1 MFWLKKK
8 NYLCSHSYS
17 VDYSLHTKHFA
28 MKKKILSLA
37 AAVAML
43 GMFASCSSDDPKSP
57 TPNPDP
63 DPDPVVVPGEDLTA
77 KEYSGTS
84 ATVTMG
90 DAPVAGQLVKFTPGT
105 EPKLTIES
113 EPINLSELIGGAAA
127 QSKADGDI
135 MLPTPGL
142 IPGSPSVTI
151 PLTLTGEADTC
162 SFTGNTQ
169 TDYCTF
175 NYTGAV
181 GPNGVTLKI
190 SDVKLKNTS
199 LAGTYAVPT
208 DYIGVN
214 SWGDP
219 TIDDSRL
226 FRIQW
231 DSETK
236 VMGVM
241 PVSSVIRLALKMTTQ
256 PDANGEA
263 QPLPALYANILKNVT
278 FGEDGSISAVYCDT
292 DKEGWPE
299 ATAPKGIASYVVK
312 EDGTA
317 LVFIN
322 PIAVIANVAANASI
336 SRAIDMDAI
345 METLIND
352 VLPMCQN
359 GVPVSY
365 GPALVETDEYDENYN
380 YIFVPSE
387 NPNAYS
393 FYLGTDVLLPLL
405 KVAAPII
412 ADDDVIN
419 MIVEAAKQ
427 DPTMGSMA
435 DMLPDILKTL
445 PEIVDTTSKVEIGIN
460 LDRQ

>member
-8 NYLCSHSYS
+8 NYLCRHSYS

-28 MKKKILSLA
+28 MKKKILSLM

-43 GMFASCSSDDPKSP
+43 GMFASCSSDDPKQPEIDPP
-57 TPNPDP
+57 TPPE
-63 DPDPVVVPGEDLTA
+63 VVVPGQDIPANEYKGEDVHL
-77 KEYSGTS
+77 
-84 ATVTMG
+84 TMG
-90 DAPVAGQLVKFTPGT
+90 DAAVAGQIVKFVPGT
-105 EPKLTIES
+105 EPKLIIES
-113 EPINLSELIGGAAA
+113 EPINLSELIAGAAA

-181 GPNGVTLKI
+181 GPNGVTLNI

-208 DYIGVN
+208 DYIKEDMMGE
-214 SWGDP
+214 P
-219 TIDDSRL
+219 TIDDTRL

-236 VMGVM
+236 VMGFFPM
-241 PVSSVIRLALKMTTQ
+241 STIIRLALAMTTQ

-278 FGEDGSISAVYCDT
+278 FGEDGSVTAVYCDT

-322 PIAVIANVAANASI
+322 PIAVIANVAANASK

-345 METLIND
+345 MATLIND

-365 GPALVETDEYDENYN
+365 GPALVDTGDYDENYN
-380 YIFVPSE
+380 PVFAPSE
-387 NPNAYS
+387 DPNAYS

-427 DPTMGSMA
+427 DPTMGGMA
-435 DMLPDILKTL
+435 DMLPDILKTI

>member
-1 MFWLKKK
+1 
-8 NYLCSHSYS
+8 
-17 VDYSLHTKHFA
+17 

-90 DAPVAGQLVKFTPGT
+90 DAPVAGQIVKFTPGT

-113 EPINLSELIGGAAA
+113 EPINLSELIAGAAA

-208 DYIGVN
+208 DYITADG
-214 SWGDP
+214 
-219 TIDDSRL
+219 TLDDTRL

-236 VMGVM
+236 VMGFF
-241 PVSSVIRLALKMTTQ
+241 PVSTVIRLALAMTTQ
-256 PDANGEA
+256 PDANGEP

-278 FGEDGSISAVYCDT
+278 FGEDGSITAVYCDT

-299 ATAPKGIASYVVK
+299 ATASKGIASYVVK
-312 EDGTA
+312 EDGTV
-317 LVFIN
+317 LVFID
-322 PIAVIANVAANASI
+322 PTAVIANVAANTSK

-345 METLIND
+345 MATLIND

-359 GVPVSY
+359 GVPVNY
-365 GPALVETDEYDENYN
+365 GPALVDTGDYDANYN
-380 YIFVPSE
+380 PIFAPSE

-393 FYLGTDVLLPLL
+393 FYLGTDMLLPLL

-427 DPTMGSMA
+427 DPAMGGMA

>member
-1 MFWLKKK
+1 MLKTYWLKKK
-8 NYLCSHSYS
+8 NYLCSHSDS

-43 GMFASCSSDDPKSP
+43 GMFASCSSDDPKQPEIDPP
-57 TPNPDP
+57 TPPE
-63 DPDPVVVPGEDLTA
+63 VVVPGQDLPANEYKGEDVNL
-77 KEYSGTS
+77 
-84 ATVTMG
+84 TMG
-90 DAPVAGQLVKFTPGT
+90 DAPVAGQIVKFVPGT
-105 EPKLTIES
+105 EPKLIIES
-113 EPINLSELIGGAAA
+113 EPINLSELIAGVAP

-208 DYIGVN
+208 DYIGVD

-241 PVSSVIRLALKMTTQ
+241 PVSSVIRMALLMTTQ

-263 QPLPALYANILKNVT
+263 KPLPVLYANILKNVT
-278 FGEDGSISAVYCDT
+278 FGEDGSVSAVYCDT

-322 PIAVIANVAANASI
+322 PTAVIANVAANASK

-345 METLIND
+345 MATLIND

-365 GPALVETDEYDENYN
+365 GPALVATDEYQET
-380 YIFVPSE
+380 FAPSE

>member
-1 MFWLKKK
+1 
-8 NYLCSHSYS
+8 
-17 VDYSLHTKHFA
+17 
-28 MKKKILSLA
+28 MKKKIFSFA

-57 TPNPDP
+57 TPGPDP

-90 DAPVAGQLVKFTPGT
+90 DAPVAGQIVKFTPGT

-113 EPINLSELIGGAAA
+113 EPINLSELIAGAAA

-208 DYIGVN
+208 DYI
-214 SWGDP
+214 SEDQQ
-219 TIDDSRL
+219 IDDTRL

-236 VMGVM
+236 VMGFF
-241 PVSSVIRLALKMTTQ
+241 PVSTIIRLALNMTAL
-256 PDANGEA
+256 PDANGDA
-263 QPLPALYANILKNVT
+263 KPLPALYANILKNVT

-322 PIAVIANVAANASI
+322 PIAVITNAVANASK

-365 GPALVETDEYDENYN
+365 GPALVDTGDYDENYN
-380 YIFVPSE
+380 PVFAPSE
-387 NPNAYS
+387 NSNAYS

-427 DPTMGSMA
+427 DPTMGGMA

>member
-37 AAVAML
+37 ATVAML

-90 DAPVAGQLVKFTPGT
+90 DAPVAGQIVKFTPGT

-113 EPINLSELIGGAAA
+113 EPINLSELIGGVVA

-135 MLPTPGL
+135 MLHTPGL

-208 DYIGVN
+208 DYVSEDNTLDI
-214 SWGDP
+214 
-219 TIDDSRL
+219 SRL
-226 FRIQW
+226 FRLKW
-231 DSETK
+231 DSTEK
-236 VMGVM
+236 IIGL
-241 PVSSVIRLALKMTTQ
+241 PAGQIIGIALQFVTQ
-256 PDANGEA
+256 PNADGVA
-263 QPLPALYANILKNVT
+263 QPLPVLYANVLKNVT
-278 FGEDGSISAVYCDT
+278 FGEDGSVTATYRDT
-292 DKEGWPE
+292 DKDGWPE
-299 ATAPKGIASYVVK
+299 ATAPRGIASYVVK

-322 PIAVIANVAANASI
+322 PTAVIANVAANASK

-345 METLIND
+345 MEALIND

-359 GVPVSY
+359 GVPVNY
-365 GPALVETDEYDENYN
+365 GPALVDTWTYDENAN
-380 YIFVPSE
+380 QIFAPSD

-393 FYLGTDVLLPLL
+393 FYLGTDLLLPLL
-405 KVAAPII
+405 KLAAPILT
-412 ADDDVIN
+412 DDSVVN
-419 MIVEAAKQ
+419 MIVEAAQK
-427 DPTMGSMA
+427 DPNMGFLASMIPS
-435 DMLPDILKTL
+435 MLESVPKVI
-445 PEIVDTTSKVEIGIN
+445 ETTTCVELGIN

>member
-8 NYLCSHSYS
+8 NYLCRHSYL

-90 DAPVAGQLVKFTPGT
+90 DAPVAGQIVKFTPGT

-113 EPINLSELIGGAAA
+113 EPINLSELIAGAAA

-208 DYIGVN
+208 DYLGVE
-214 SWGDP
+214 GDQ
-219 TIDDSRL
+219 TINDTRL

-236 VMGVM
+236 VIGFFPM
-241 PVSSVIRLALKMTTQ
+241 STIIRMALLMTTQ

-263 QPLPALYANILKNVT
+263 KPLPVLYANILKNVT
-278 FGEDGSISAVYCDT
+278 FGEDGSVSAVYCDT

-299 ATAPKGIASYVVK
+299 ATAPKGIANYVVK

-322 PIAVIANVAANASI
+322 PTAVIANVAANASK

-345 METLIND
+345 MVTLIND

-365 GPALVETDEYDENYN
+365 GPALVATDEYQET
-380 YIFVPSE
+380 FAPSE

-427 DPTMGSMA
+427 DPAMSDMA
-435 DMLPDILKTL
+435 DLLPSILKTL

>member
-8 NYLCSHSYS
+8 NYLCRHSYS

-28 MKKKILSLA
+28 MKKKIFSFA

-57 TPNPDP
+57 TPGPDP

-90 DAPVAGQLVKFTPGT
+90 DAPVAGQIVKFTPGT

-113 EPINLSELIGGAAA
+113 EPINLSELIAGAAA

-208 DYIGVN
+208 DYI
-214 SWGDP
+214 SEDQQ
-219 TIDDSRL
+219 IDDTRL

-236 VMGVM
+236 VMGFF
-241 PVSSVIRLALKMTTQ
+241 PVSTIIRLALNMTAL
-256 PDANGEA
+256 PDANGDA
-263 QPLPALYANILKNVT
+263 KPLPALYANILKNVT

-322 PIAVIANVAANASI
+322 PIAVITNAVANASK

-365 GPALVETDEYDENYN
+365 GPALVDTGDYDENYN
-380 YIFVPSE
+380 PVFAPSE
-387 NPNAYS
+387 NSNAYS

-427 DPTMGSMA
+427 DPTMGGMA

>member
-8 NYLCSHSYS
+8 NYLCRHSYS

-57 TPNPDP
+57 TPDP
-63 DPDPVVVPGEDLTA
+63 GPDPVVVPGQDIPANEYQGEDVHL
-77 KEYSGTS
+77 
-84 ATVTMG
+84 TMG
-90 DAPVAGQLVKFTPGT
+90 DAPVAGQIVKFVPGT
-105 EPKLTIES
+105 EPKLIIES
-113 EPINLSELIGGAAA
+113 EPINLSELIAGAAA

-199 LAGTYAVPT
+199 LVGTYAIPT
-208 DYIGVN
+208 DYIGVD

-236 VMGVM
+236 VMGFI
-241 PVSSVIRLALKMTTQ
+241 PVGTIIRMALNMTAL

-263 QPLPALYANILKNVT
+263 KPLPVLYANILKNVT
-278 FGEDGSISAVYCDT
+278 FGEDGSVSAVYCDT

-322 PIAVIANVAANASI
+322 PTAVIANVAANASK

-345 METLIND
+345 MATLIND

-365 GPALVETDEYDENYN
+365 GPALVATDEYQET
-380 YIFVPSE
+380 FAPSE

-427 DPTMGSMA
+427 DPTMGGMA
-435 DMLPDILKTL
+435 DMLPSILKTL

>member
-8 NYLCSHSYS
+8 NYLCRHSYS

-28 MKKKILSLA
+28 MKKKILSLM

-43 GMFASCSSDDPKSP
+43 GMFASCSSDDPKQPEIDPP
-57 TPNPDP
+57 TPPE
-63 DPDPVVVPGEDLTA
+63 VVVPGQDIPANEYKGEDVHL
-77 KEYSGTS
+77 
-84 ATVTMG
+84 TMG
-90 DAPVAGQLVKFTPGT
+90 DAAVAGQIVKFVPGT
-105 EPKLTIES
+105 EPKLIIES
-113 EPINLSELIGGAAA
+113 EPINLSELIAGAAA

-142 IPGSPSVTI
+142 IPGSPSVII

-208 DYIGVN
+208 DYIGVD

-236 VMGVM
+236 VMGFM
-241 PVSSVIRLALKMTTQ
+241 PVSSVIRMALLMTTQ

-263 QPLPALYANILKNVT
+263 KPLPVLYANILKNVT
-278 FGEDGSISAVYCDT
+278 FGEDGSVSAVYCDT

-322 PIAVIANVAANASI
+322 PTAVIANVAANASK

-345 METLIND
+345 MATLIND

-365 GPALVETDEYDENYN
+365 GPALVATDEYQET
-380 YIFVPSE
+380 FAPSE

-427 DPTMGSMA
+427 DPTMGGMA
-435 DMLPDILKTL
+435 DMLPSILKTL

>member
-1 MFWLKKK
+1 
-8 NYLCSHSYS
+8 
-17 VDYSLHTKHFA
+17 

-57 TPNPDP
+57 SPEPEPEPT
-63 DPDPVVVPGEDLTA
+63 VVPGENIPA
-77 KEYSGTS
+77 NEYTG
-84 ATVTMG
+84 ADVAITMG
-90 DAPVAGQLVKFTPGT
+90 DAPVRGQIVKFTPGP

-113 EPINLSELIGGAAA
+113 EPINLSELIAGVAA
-127 QSKADGDI
+127 QSKAEGDL
-135 MLPTPGL
+135 MLKTPGL

-162 SFTGNTQ
+162 SFTGTTQ
-169 TDYCTF
+169 TEYCTF

-181 GPNGVTLKI
+181 GPNGVTLSI
-190 SDVKLKNTS
+190 SDVKLKNAS
-199 LAGTYAVPT
+199 LAGTYTVPT
-208 DYIGVN
+208 DYIGVDD
-214 SWGDP
+214 WGDP

-231 DSETK
+231 DSATK
-236 VMGVM
+236 VMGFM
-241 PVSSVIRLALKMTTQ
+241 PVSSVVRLALQMTTQ

-263 QPLPALYANILKNVT
+263 QPLPVLYANILKSVT
-278 FGEDGSISAVYCDT
+278 FGEDGSVTAVYCDT
-292 DKEGWPE
+292 DEEGWPE

-322 PIAVIANVAANASI
+322 PIAVITNVAANASK

-359 GVPVSY
+359 GIPVSY
-365 GPALVETDEYDENYN
+365 GQALVDTGDYDENYN
-380 YIFVPSE
+380 PIFAPSE

-419 MIVEAAKQ
+419 MIVEAAEKAAEK
-427 DPTMGSMA
+427 DPAMA
-435 DMLPDILKTL
+435 GMASMLPSILKTL
-445 PEIVDTTSKVEIGIN
+445 PDIVDTTSKVEIGIN

>member
-1 MFWLKKK
+1 
-8 NYLCSHSYS
+8 
-17 VDYSLHTKHFA
+17 

-57 TPNPDP
+57 SPEPEPEPT
-63 DPDPVVVPGEDLTA
+63 VVPGENIPA
-77 KEYSGTS
+77 NEYTG
-84 ATVTMG
+84 ADVAITMG
-90 DAPVAGQLVKFTPGT
+90 DAPVRGQIVKFTPGP

-113 EPINLSELIGGAAA
+113 EPINLSELIAGVAA
-127 QSKADGDI
+127 QSKAEGDL
-135 MLPTPGL
+135 MLKTPGL

-162 SFTGNTQ
+162 SFTGTTQ
-169 TDYCTF
+169 TEYCTF

-181 GPNGVTLKI
+181 GPNGVTLSI
-190 SDVKLKNTS
+190 SDVKLKNAS
-199 LAGTYAVPT
+199 LAGTYTVPT
-208 DYIGVN
+208 DYIGVD
-214 SWGDP
+214 SWGNP

-231 DSETK
+231 DSATK
-236 VMGVM
+236 VMGFM
-241 PVSSVIRLALKMTTQ
+241 PVSSVIRLALLMTTQ
-256 PDANGEA
+256 PDANGDDK
-263 QPLPALYANILKNVT
+263 PLPVLYANILKSVT
-278 FGEDGSISAVYCDT
+278 FGEDGSVTAVYCDT
-292 DKEGWPE
+292 DEEGWPE

-322 PIAVIANVAANASI
+322 PIAVITNVVANASK

-359 GVPVSY
+359 GIPVSY
-365 GPALVETDEYDENYN
+365 GPALVDTGDNDENHN
-380 YIFVPSE
+380 PIFAPSE

-419 MIVEAAKQ
+419 MIVEAAEKN
-427 DPTMGSMA
+427 PTMAGMA
-435 DMLPDILKTL
+435 SMLPSILKTL
-445 PEIVDTTSKVEIGIN
+445 PDIVDTTSKVEIGIN

>member
-90 DAPVAGQLVKFTPGT
+90 DAPVAGQIVKFTPGT

-199 LAGTYAVPT
+199 LAGKYNLNPYSDMNSHTIARTVWKSEEGLELFPGSGYKMPMGDLLSLAVVLPL
-208 DYIGVN
+208 IGEDEDGN
-214 SWGDP
+214 P
-219 TIDDSRL
+219 Q
-226 FRIQW
+226 F
-231 DSETK
+231 
-236 VMGVM
+236 
-241 PVSSVIRLALKMTTQ
+241 SVCQMLQAALKS
-256 PDANGEA
+256 
-263 QPLPALYANILKNVT
+263 VT
-278 FGEDGSISAVYCDT
+278 FAEDGNLTAEYAEILEDGSLSDQFTTSPV
-292 DKEGWPE
+292 
-299 ATAPKGIASYVVK
+299 GIAQYVVR
-312 EDGTA
+312 DDNT
-317 LVFIN
+317 LLLFLN
-322 PIAVIANVAANASI
+322 PQQIIANTLSKATDSGVNPNQVI
-336 SRAIDMDAI
+336 
-345 METLIND
+345 EGLINYL
-352 VLPMCQN
+352 LPMVAN
-359 GVPVSY
+359 GIPVNF
-365 GPALVETDEYDENYN
+365 GRALEASYDEDYN
-380 YIFVPSE
+380 LVTKPSE
-387 NPNAYS
+387 DPNSYS
-393 FYLGTDVLLPLL
+393 FYLGTEVLLPILKTVSPLL
-405 KVAAPII
+405 SDPSVIEMIMAEVKKDPEM
-412 ADDDVIN
+412 AD
-419 MIVEAAKQ
+419 
-427 DPTMGSMA
+427 MA
-435 DMLPDILKTL
+435 DMLQGMLMSL
-445 PEIVDTTSKVEIGIN
+445 PGVIDTTSEVEIGIN
-460 LDRQ
+460 FTRQ

>member
-1 MFWLKKK
+1 
-8 NYLCSHSYS
+8 
-17 VDYSLHTKHFA
+17 

-57 TPNPDP
+57 TPEPEP
-63 DPDPVVVPGEDLTA
+63 EPIVVPGENIPA
-77 KEYSGTS
+77 NEYTG
-84 ATVTMG
+84 AAVAITMG
-90 DAPVAGQLVKFTPGT
+90 DAPVAGQIVKFTPGT

-113 EPINLSELIGGAAA
+113 EPINLSELIAGVAA
-127 QSKADGDI
+127 QSRADGDI

-142 IPGSPSVTI
+142 IPGSSSVTI

-162 SFTGNTQ
+162 SFTGTTQ

-175 NYTGAV
+175 NYTGGV
-181 GPNGVTLKI
+181 GPNGVTLNI
-190 SDVKLKNTS
+190 SDVKLKNAS
-199 LAGTYAVPT
+199 LAGTYTIPT
-208 DYIGVN
+208 VTEDEDGYVDENQI
-214 SWGDP
+214 
-219 TIDDSRL
+219 

-236 VMGVM
+236 VMGFLEMNQMIQLVLRM
-241 PVSSVIRLALKMTTQ
+241 VQQPNADGESKNLAVLYSNVLKS
-256 PDANGEA
+256 
-263 QPLPALYANILKNVT
+263 VT
-278 FGEDGSISAVYCDT
+278 FGEDGSITAAYRDT
-292 DKEGWPE
+292 DKDGWPE
-299 ATAPKGIASYVVK
+299 TTAPEGIASYVVK

-322 PIAVIANVAANASI
+322 PTAIIANVAAATSK

-345 METLIND
+345 MATLIND

-359 GVPVSY
+359 GVPVNY
-365 GPALVETDEYDENYN
+365 GPALVNTGSEYAPV
-380 YIFVPSE
+380 FTPSE

-393 FYLGTDVLLPLL
+393 FYLGTDLLLPLL
-405 KVAAPII
+405 KLAAPII
-412 ADDDVIN
+412 ADDDIIN
-419 MIVEAAKQ
+419 MIVEVAQQ

-435 DMLPDILKTL
+435 IMLPSILKTF
-445 PEIVDTTSKVEIGIN
+445 PDIVDTTSKVELGIN

>member
-1 MFWLKKK
+1 M
-8 NYLCSHSYS
+8 
-17 VDYSLHTKHFA
+17 
-28 MKKKILSLA
+28 
-37 AAVAML
+37 
-43 GMFASCSSDDPKSP
+43 
-57 TPNPDP
+57 
-63 DPDPVVVPGEDLTA
+63 
-77 KEYSGTS
+77 
-84 ATVTMG
+84 
-90 DAPVAGQLVKFTPGT
+90 
-105 EPKLTIES
+105 
-113 EPINLSELIGGAAA
+113 
-127 QSKADGDI
+127 
-135 MLPTPGL
+135 
-142 IPGSPSVTI
+142 
-151 PLTLTGEADTC
+151 
-162 SFTGNTQ
+162 
-169 TDYCTF
+169 
-175 NYTGAV
+175 
-181 GPNGVTLKI
+181 
-190 SDVKLKNTS
+190 
-199 LAGTYAVPT
+199 
-208 DYIGVN
+208 
-214 SWGDP
+214 
-219 TIDDSRL
+219 
-226 FRIQW
+226 
-231 DSETK
+231 
-236 VMGVM
+236 
-241 PVSSVIRLALKMTTQ
+241 
-256 PDANGEA
+256 
-263 QPLPALYANILKNVT
+263 LYANILKNVT
-278 FGEDGSISAVYCDT
+278 FGEDGSVSAVYCDT

-322 PIAVIANVAANASI
+322 PTAVIANVAANASK

-345 METLIND
+345 MATLIND

-365 GPALVETDEYDENYN
+365 GPALVATDEYQET
-380 YIFVPSE
+380 FAPSE

>member
-8 NYLCSHSYS
+8 NYLCRHSYS

-28 MKKKILSLA
+28 MKKKILSLM

-43 GMFASCSSDDPKSP
+43 GMFASCSSDDPKQPEIDPP
-57 TPNPDP
+57 TPPE
-63 DPDPVVVPGEDLTA
+63 VVVPGQDIPANEYKGEDVHL
-77 KEYSGTS
+77 
-84 ATVTMG
+84 TMG
-90 DAPVAGQLVKFTPGT
+90 DAAVAGQIVKFVPGT
-105 EPKLTIES
+105 EPKLIIES
-113 EPINLSELIGGAAA
+113 EPINLSELIAGAAA

-142 IPGSPSVTI
+142 IPGSPSVII

-208 DYIGVN
+208 DYVSENNTLDI
-214 SWGDP
+214 
-219 TIDDSRL
+219 SRL
-226 FRIQW
+226 FRLKW
-231 DSETK
+231 DSTEK
-236 VMGVM
+236 IIGL
-241 PVSSVIRLALKMTTQ
+241 PAGQIIGIALQFVTQ
-256 PDANGEA
+256 PNADGVA
-263 QPLPALYANILKNVT
+263 QPLPVLYANVLKNVT
-278 FGEDGSISAVYCDT
+278 FGEDGSVTATYRDT
-292 DKEGWPE
+292 DKDGWPE
-299 ATAPKGIASYVVK
+299 ATAPRGIASYVVK

-322 PIAVIANVAANASI
+322 PTAVIANVAANASK

-345 METLIND
+345 MEALIND

-359 GVPVSY
+359 GVPVNY
-365 GPALVETDEYDENYN
+365 GPALVDTWTYDENAN
-380 YIFVPSE
+380 QIFAPSD

-393 FYLGTDVLLPLL
+393 FYLGTDLLLPLL
-405 KVAAPII
+405 KLAAPILT
-412 ADDDVIN
+412 DDSVVN
-419 MIVEAAKQ
+419 MIVEAAQK
-427 DPTMGSMA
+427 DPNMGFLASMIPS
-435 DMLPDILKTL
+435 MLESVPKVI
-445 PEIVDTTSKVEIGIN
+445 ETTTCVELGIN

>member
-1 MFWLKKK
+1 
-8 NYLCSHSYS
+8 
-17 VDYSLHTKHFA
+17 

-57 TPNPDP
+57 TPGPDP

-113 EPINLSELIGGAAA
+113 EPINLSELIGGVVA

-214 SWGDP
+214 DWGDP
-219 TIDDSRL
+219 TIDDTRL

-236 VMGVM
+236 VMGAF
-241 PVSSVIRLALKMTTQ
+241 PVSMIIRMALLMTTQ

-263 QPLPALYANILKNVT
+263 KPLPVLYANILKNVT
-278 FGEDGSISAVYCDT
+278 FGEDGSVSAVYCDT

-322 PIAVIANVAANASI
+322 PTAVIANVAANASK

-345 METLIND
+345 MATLIND

-365 GPALVETDEYDENYN
+365 GPALVATDEYQET
-380 YIFVPSE
+380 FAPSE

-427 DPTMGSMA
+427 DPTMGGMA
-435 DMLPDILKTL
+435 DKLPSILNTL

>member
-1 MFWLKKK
+1 
-8 NYLCSHSYS
+8 
-17 VDYSLHTKHFA
+17 

-57 TPNPDP
+57 TPDP
-63 DPDPVVVPGEDLTA
+63 GPDPVVVPGQDIPANEYQGEDVHL
-77 KEYSGTS
+77 
-84 ATVTMG
+84 TMG
-90 DAPVAGQLVKFTPGT
+90 DAPVAGQIVKFVPGT
-105 EPKLTIES
+105 EPKLIIES
-113 EPINLSELIGGAAA
+113 EPINLSELIAGAAA

-199 LAGTYAVPT
+199 LVGTYAIPT
-208 DYIGVN
+208 DYIGVD

-236 VMGVM
+236 VMGFI
-241 PVSSVIRLALKMTTQ
+241 PVGTIIRMALNMTAL

-263 QPLPALYANILKNVT
+263 KPLPVLYANILKNVT
-278 FGEDGSISAVYCDT
+278 FGEDGSVSAVYCDT

-322 PIAVIANVAANASI
+322 PTAVIANVAANASK

-345 METLIND
+345 MATLIND

-365 GPALVETDEYDENYN
+365 GPALVATDEYQET
-380 YIFVPSE
+380 FAPSE

-427 DPTMGSMA
+427 DPTMGGMA
-435 DMLPDILKTL
+435 DMLPSILKTL